1 MVNAL
6 IIMRLIDYSKSVE
19 AFLPEVESP
28 MKRVHFRDKV
38 IWTAITLFIY
48 LVCCQIPLY
57 GVKLT
62 GGDPLYWMR
71 VILASNRGTLMELG
85 TSPIIT
91 SSMIIQLLV
100 HSKIIECNMSDKED
114 RRLMENTQKVVG
126 LIITLAQ
133 AIIYITSG
141 SYGNVTLFYGVLI
154 VAQLTIAGLVVLLLD
169 ELLQKG
175 YGLGSAIS
183 LFIATNICETI
194 LWKSFSP
201 ITINVG
207 GQSEFE
213 GAIIALF
220 HLLLTRSSKIQA
232 LQHAFNRSNAPN
244 LFNLL
249 ATVAVLLAVMYFHGF
264 KHDIEIS
271 SRRMRGYT
279 TVYPI
284 KLFYTSNIPIIL
296 QAALISNLYF
306 ISQILSRRFSG
317 YFLVR
322 LLGEWQDTEMGG
334 GYSVPIG
341 GLAYYLSPPRSFW
354 EIIRDPIHVIFYM
367 TFVVGI
373 CAVFSRYWIEV
384 SGESARDVVKRLKE
398 QDMIVSSHQNDESM
412 VRYLNRY
419 IPVAATLGGVFIGL
433 LSITADFLGAIGSG
447 TGILLSVSIIYQLYE
462 TMAKEKEA
470 GDSFLF

>member
-1 MVNAL
+1 
-6 IIMRLIDYSKSVE
+6 MRLIDYSKSVE
-19 AFLPEVESP
+19 AFLPEVEQP
-28 MKRVHFRDKV
+28 IKRVHFRDKV

-126 LIITLAQ
+126 LIITMAQ
-133 AIIYITSG
+133 AIIYIVSG
-141 SYGNVTLFYGVLI
+141 SYGPVTLFYGVLI
-154 VAQLTIAGLVVLLLD
+154 VAQLSMAGLVVLLLD

-249 ATVAVLLAVMYFHGF
+249 ATIAVLFLVMYFHGF

-306 ISQILSRRFSG
+306 ISQILARRFSG

-322 LLGEWQDTEMGG
+322 LLGEWQDT
-334 GYSVPIG
+334 
-341 GLAYYLSPPRSFW
+341 
-354 EIIRDPIHVIFYM
+354 
-367 TFVVGI
+367 
-373 CAVFSRYWIEV
+373 
-384 SGESARDVVKRLKE
+384 
-398 QDMIVSSHQNDESM
+398 
-412 VRYLNRY
+412 
-419 IPVAATLGGVFIGL
+419 
-433 LSITADFLGAIGSG
+433 
-447 TGILLSVSIIYQLYE
+447 
-462 TMAKEKEA
+462 
-470 GDSFLF
+470 